1 MRQPSLARSLRV
13 ALLGLSLAFAALAGF
28 GVAALYDSRQRY
40 EDSISRAYELQSAA
54 AGLVAAGVVEEA
66 ILRGQAAPG
75 SRGRAE
81 RAFGDAA
88 RRANRLAR
96 TDRGSSRL
104 VNRAIAAEDRGR
116 RAATAIRLR
125 RLAAK
130 PDPLARPLGRAR
142 KAATG
147 LARRQPGR
155 RALARRQA
163 RARSR
168 RAFAA
173 ILGGGGLALLVALA
187 LVTALTAR
195 MRRPLDDLVVATRR
209 LAGGELGRR
218 VQPAGPA
225 ELRQLASAF
234 NAMSGD
240 LAAAQARI
248 ESERERLEVIIASL
262 GDALIVLDA
271 TGRVTAANP
280 QASRLLP
287 ELVRAGSVR
296 KARRALPPLTEALAG
311 EAAVTYGDRT
321 LAVTAARLGDD
332 GATVWT
338 VRDVSERTRLD
349 RLKSEF
355 VATAS
360 HELRSPLTSIKGFV
374 ELLGMTDEL
383 SARQRSYVDIV
394 LRSTDRLVDLVN
406 DLLDVA
412 RVEADHVELKVRA
425 MDLAEPVAEAAE
437 LLAPRVAEKEQELEL
452 SLDGLPLALA
462 DPGRIRQV
470 FANLLTNAHLY
481 TDPGGRIAVRG
492 RADGAWVEVDVSDT
506 GPGMTAVEL
515 EHVFDRFYRGGA
527 PADTPGSGLGLAIV
541 KSLVDLHGG
550 RIAVDSAPGHGT
562 TFRVR
567 LPRAG

>member
-1 MRQPSLARSLRV
+1 MHEPSLARSLRV
-13 ALLGLSLAFAALAGF
+13 ALLGLSLAFASLAGF

-40 EDSISRAYELQSAA
+40 EDTVSRAYELQAA
-54 AGLVAAGVVEEA
+54 AASLVAAGVVEEA
-66 ILRGQAAPG
+66 ILRGQADPK
-75 SRGRAE
+75 SRQRAE

-88 RRANRLAR
+88 RRADVLAR
-96 TDRGSSRL
+96 TDPGSGRL
-104 VNRAIAAEDRGR
+104 VDRAIAAESRGR
-116 RAATAIRLR
+116 RAAAAIASG
-125 RLAAK
+125 RLAASR
-130 PDPLARPLGRAR
+130 DPLARPLGRAR
-142 KAATG
+142 VAATR

-155 RALARRQA
+155 RALARRKA
-163 RARSR
+163 RDRSR

-173 ILGGGGLALLVALA
+173 ILGGGGLALLAALA

-195 MRRPLDDLVVATRR
+195 MRRPLDDLVAATRR
-209 LAGGELGRR
+209 LAGGELGGR
-218 VQPAGPA
+218 VEPAGPA
-225 ELRQLASAF
+225 ELRQLAGAF

-240 LAAAQARI
+240 LAAAQTRI
-248 ESERERLEVIIASL
+248 ESERERLEVTIASL

-271 TGRVTAANP
+271 SGRVTAANP
-280 QASRLLP
+280 QAGRLLP
-287 ELVRAGSVR
+287 ELVHAGSVG
-296 KARRALPPLTEALAG
+296 KANGALPPLTEALAG
-311 EAAVTYGDRT
+311 EAAVTHGDRT

-338 VRDVSERTRLD
+338 IRDVSERTRLE

-425 MDLAEPVAEAAE
+425 TDLAQPLAEAAE
-437 LLAPRVAEKEQELEL
+437 LLAPRVAEKKQELEL

-481 TDPGGRIAVRG
+481 TETGGRISVQG
-492 RADGAWVEVDVSDT
+492 RADGAWVEVEVSDT
-506 GPGMTAVEL
+506 GRGMTPVEL
-515 EHVFDRFYRGGA
+515 EHVFDRFYRGGDPAEA
-527 PADTPGSGLGLAIV
+527 PGTGLGLSIV
-541 KSLVDLHGG
+541 RSLVDLHGG
-550 RIAVDSAPGHGT
+550 RIAVDSAPGRGT
-562 TFRVR
+562 AFRIR